1 MLSYHVHV
9 GCENY
14 GFANWNEISLWAAD
28 GWSTNAEAS
37 LSDSHWLALLR
48 PTDTRSSDLWSCTH
62 LQEQN
67 MVWPDAASFS
77 SSSVGDALP
86 CVLYERRCGGAAA
99 VSALW
104 CVVAVLAAALCPR
117 LAASVTVFVVIRAA
131 STTTAVGGG
140 GGGGRRR

>member
-1 MLSYHVHV
+1 
-9 GCENY
+9 
-14 GFANWNEISLWAAD
+14 
-28 GWSTNAEAS
+28 
-37 LSDSHWLALLR
+37 
-48 PTDTRSSDLWSCTH
+48 
-62 LQEQN
+62 

-131 STTTAVGGG
+131 STTTAVGVAAAAGG
-140 GGGGRRR
+140 GGSTKAEPFPSSFLYSKAESIFYTSRDDEKRKPLVRATYSISKLRKR

>member
-1 MLSYHVHV
+1 
-9 GCENY
+9 
-14 GFANWNEISLWAAD
+14 
-28 GWSTNAEAS
+28 
-37 LSDSHWLALLR
+37 
-48 PTDTRSSDLWSCTH
+48 
-62 LQEQN
+62 

-140 GGGGRRR
+140 GGGSTKAEPFPSSFLYSKAESIFYTSRDDEKRKPLVRATYSISKLRKR